1 MGFLV
6 DQKIRIRFSWLPP
19 LQLLESLVFLHQ
31 ETLVLLLKKLDNGLK
46 ANSTHKFPM
55 ESSTVFH
62 NGENCPFADFGE
74 FQGWFESTTG
84 FTIPIPDTDFIGAA
98 LECLHEGNGCPSEEE
113 AIAFVQNELE
123 LDLDDELLSTIYNC
137 AGDFVDQLGLGH
149 LLDYFM

>member
-1 MGFLV
+1 MKVFLV
-6 DQKIRIRFSWLPP
+6 ATLAVAGVFGVPSSRNSCPS
-19 LQLLESLVFLHQ
+19 LEEIGQWF
-31 ETLVLLLKKLDNGLK
+31 
-46 ANSTHKFPM
+46 
-55 ESSTVFH
+55 ESEFDTQIPDGIIDCVH

-84 FTIPIPDTDFIGAA
+84 FTIPIPDADFIGAA